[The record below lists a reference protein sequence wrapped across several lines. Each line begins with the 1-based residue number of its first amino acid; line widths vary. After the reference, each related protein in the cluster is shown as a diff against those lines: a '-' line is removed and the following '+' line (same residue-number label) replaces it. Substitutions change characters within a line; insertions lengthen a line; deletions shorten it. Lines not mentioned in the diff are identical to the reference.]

1 MNKKTVKSSGEDGEE
16 LQARLLHW
24 RRVRRRF
31 VGAAAVFLLIGL
43 LWGLGEDSRAPVISP
58 AAVPEIEPPPLTPG
72 AEIEAAEAAL
82 AEEYALE
89 REESE
94 ESGGDE
100 EDKPA
105 DAEDSQEPAGAPDGE
120 LAAEPGEE
128 LTAEPD
134 GESAAEPDEELT
146 AEPAEESAEEPAEE
160 LAAEPAE
167 PAAGTVE
174 KPAAETPEESADI
187 ESAIAEGK
195 FPPYAVQVGYFSEQW
210 RARRLALELREK
222 MLTPYVKKF
231 NVGGVWFWRVY
242 AAGYPTK
249 AAAQVAA
256 KKLKEKYR
264 GAFAVDLS

>member
-31 VGAAAVFLLIGL
+31 VGAVAVFLLIGL

-58 AAVPEIEPPPLTPG
+58 AAVPETEPPPLTPG

-89 REESE
+89 REEFE
-94 ESGGDE
+94 ESGGGE

-105 DAEDSQEPAGAPDGE
+105 DAADSQEPAGAPDGE
-120 LAAEPGEE
+120 SAAEPGEE

-134 GESAAEPDEELT
+134 GESAAES
-146 AEPAEESAEEPAEE
+146 AEESAEESAAEQAEE

-210 RARRLALELREK
+210 RARRLALELRET

-231 NVGGVWFWRVY
+231 NVGGIWFWRVY
-242 AAGYPTK
+242 AAGYPTQ